1 MRDLITKIL
10 IVIGFIMLSVAL
22 FVSSEALLGKVVD
35 INKFF
40 MGLLY
45 GFIGTTI
52 MVIGGLW
59 NGK

>member
-1 MRDLITKIL
+1 MRDLIAKIL
-10 IVIGFIMLSVAL
+10 IITGFIILSVAL

-45 GFIGTTI
+45 GFIGI
-52 MVIGGLW
+52 IIIAIGGLW